1 MIDLRSLRAVL
12 GGEIING
19 RQLLCPGPGHSA
31 KDRSLSVWLTAD
43 GFSVHSH
50 SGDDWQTCKDYVRQ
64 RLGWPTWQ
72 PGDDDDRRVSP
83 QRLRDFDR
91 AAADAESEQRERTAD
106 DMRRI
111 ERATAIWDDATD
123 PRGTVAEEYLRSR
136 TLQLADDVANTVLRF
151 HPSCPWRCEDTGA
164 TDFIPALVAAFT
176 SIDDGVVTAVHR
188 IRLDQPERWP
198 KAERRMLGVVHR
210 SAVKLDPANG
220 TLHVGEGVE
229 TCLAARQLGH
239 APTWALGSAGMI
251 AKLPVLDGV
260 STLCV
265 LGESGEASAQA
276 IRYCGERWHAAGR
289 KVCIISPDPGY
300 DDLNT
305 ELMAA
310 ATA

>member
-1 MIDLRSLRAVL
+1 
-12 GGEIING
+12 
-19 RQLLCPGPGHSA
+19 
-31 KDRSLSVWLTAD
+31 
-43 GFSVHSH
+43 
-50 SGDDWQTCKDYVRQ
+50 
-64 RLGWPTWQ
+64 
-72 PGDDDDRRVSP
+72 
-83 QRLRDFDR
+83 
-91 AAADAESEQRERTAD
+91 
-106 DMRRI
+106 
-111 ERATAIWDDATD
+111 
-123 PRGTVAEEYLRSR
+123 
-136 TLQLADDVANTVLRF
+136 
-151 HPSCPWRCEDTGA
+151 
-164 TDFIPALVAAFT
+164 
-176 SIDDGVVTAVHR
+176 
-188 IRLDQPERWP
+188 
-198 KAERRMLGVVHR
+198 MLGVVHR